1 METITLTKVFTT
13 NKDKQ
18 GNILMS
24 KNNKPYT
31 RMSIKCSE
39 HGDKWISGFQGQSN
53 GGWKEGDRVEVIIKQ
68 NGQYLNFDVPK
79 KEDKINESMGEV
91 LKKLGTIDA
100 KLNAI
105 YAVVRGEVGE
115 TTKVADPDA
124 IEYPEEEIN
133 PEDIPF

>member
-1 METITLTKVFTT
+1 MEIITLTKIFAT

-39 HGDKWISGFQGQSN
+39 HGDKWISGFQNQQN
-53 GGWKEGDRVEVIIKQ
+53 QNWKEGDRVEVIIKE

-79 KEDKINESMGEV
+79 KEDKINETVTEV
-91 LKKLGTIDA
+91 LNKLGTIDA

-105 YAVVRGEVGE
+105 YEILRGSAIQEEKVG
-115 TTKVADPDA
+115 TSD
-124 IEYPEEEIN
+124 YPTEDIT

>member
-1 METITLTKVFTT
+1 METVTLTKVFTT

-18 GNILMS
+18 GNQLMS

-39 HGDKWISGFQGQSN
+39 YGDKWVSGFQNQQN
-53 GGWKEGDRVEVIIKQ
+53 QAWKEGDKVEVIIKK
-68 NGQYLNFDVPK
+68 NGEYLNFDVPK
-79 KEDKINESMGEV
+79 KEDKINEGMAEV

-105 YAVVRGEVGE
+105 YSIIRPE
-115 TTKVADPDA
+115 TEKVADPN
-124 IEYPEEEIN
+124 YPAEEIN
-133 PEDIPF
+133 PNDIPF